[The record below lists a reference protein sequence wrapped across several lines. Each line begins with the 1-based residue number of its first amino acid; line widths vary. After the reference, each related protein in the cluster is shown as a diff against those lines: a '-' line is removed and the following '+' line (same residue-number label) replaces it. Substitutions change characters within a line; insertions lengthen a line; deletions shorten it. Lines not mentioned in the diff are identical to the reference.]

1 MSTEANVAVAR
12 RVFDDLFSQGKFDAA
27 DEIYAPNHTSH
38 DPQAPGINGA
48 AAMKHYIGAFRSAFP
63 DLHLMI
69 ADEIAEGDKIV
80 TRVTARGTHQGSF
93 MGIAPTGK
101 HAVVTGIV
109 IDRFA
114 NGKTVEA
121 WNNLDDLGLLQQ
133 LGVIPAPGQAS

>member
-1 MSTEANVAVAR
+1 MSTEDNKAVIR
-12 RVFDDLFSQGKFDAA
+12 RGIEEVWNQKNLAIV
-27 DEIYAPNHTSH
+27 DEIAAPDYVSH
-38 DPQAPGINGA
+38 SP
-48 AAMKHYIGAFRSAFP
+48 AMTTHGLEQYKQLIMMYFAAFP
-63 DLHLMI
+63 DLHLTI
-69 ADEIAEGDKIV
+69 EDEIAEGDKVV

-93 MGIAPTGK
+93 MGIPPTGK

>member
-1 MSTEANVAVAR
+1 MSIEENKAVVRRGIEEVWNQKNVAIV
-12 RVFDDLFSQGKFDAA
+12 
-27 DEIYAPNHTSH
+27 DEIAAPDYVSH
-38 DPQAPGINGA
+38 NP
-48 AAMKHYIGAFRSAFP
+48 AMTTHGLEQYKQLVMMYFAAFP
-63 DLHLMI
+63 DLHLTI
-69 ADEIAEGDKIV
+69 EDEIAEGDKVV

-93 MGIAPTGK
+93 MGIPPTGK

-133 LGVIPAPGQAS
+133 LGVIPTPGQSG

>member
-1 MSTEANVAVAR
+1 MSTEDNKAVVRRGIEEVWNQKNVAIV
-12 RVFDDLFSQGKFDAA
+12 
-27 DEIYAPNHTSH
+27 DEIAAPDYVSH
-38 DPQAPGINGA
+38 NR
-48 AAMKHYIGAFRSAFP
+48 AMTTHGLEQYKQLVMMYFAAFP
-63 DLHLMI
+63 DLHLTI
-69 ADEIAEGDKIV
+69 EDEIAEGDKVV

-133 LGVIPAPGQAS
+133 LGVVPTMG